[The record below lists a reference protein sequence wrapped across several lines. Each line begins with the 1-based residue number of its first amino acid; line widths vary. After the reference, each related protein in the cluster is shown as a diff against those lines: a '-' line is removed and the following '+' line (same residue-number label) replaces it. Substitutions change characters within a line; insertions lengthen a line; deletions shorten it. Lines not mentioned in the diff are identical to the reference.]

1 MAKGG
6 TFKRCGCRG
15 EGGTRL
21 GKACPKLRRRNGW
34 NPTHGSWHYQL
45 ELPPA
50 TDGRRR
56 APLRRG
62 GFTDQGEAQN
72 EMDAARELLA
82 IAGKDTALAARIT
95 DIILATVKDTA
106 KLPEATEVRRRVR
119 TGQELDQRRTVA
131 DWLGSWLAGKQQLR
145 PGSSA
150 GYASHIRL
158 YLTPV
163 IGHIRLDQLQVS
175 HVMEIFEAIDELNDT
190 IHAARGT
197 GDPAIRAKVKGRRLV
212 GPATKHRIRATLR
225 SALNSAIKQRL
236 IDFNPAAVIELPQ
249 AKRPKALVWTPE
261 RIHLWQQAREN
272 HIETMQR
279 RKQILAARSPH
290 RSKLGTA
297 VTALDSY
304 IGTPRPS
311 PVMVWTPEQTQRFLD
326 RAQGHR
332 LYALFHLI
340 TFRGLRR
347 GEACGLG
354 WPELDLINRV
364 ATIRWQITQIGATTT
379 QGPPKS
385 DAGDRQI
392 ALDRRTINV
401 LLVHKAQQTN
411 ERLAAGED
419 WTETGF
425 VFTTDTGRP
434 LHPAEVTEQFHWL
447 CLEADLP
454 PIRLHDLRHGAATL
468 LLAAGHDMKMV
479 QETLGLSSIT
489 IAADTY
495 TSVLPD
501 LARRAAEDVATLLK
515 PTAGRRRAIGRSRGQ
530 ERPVRAGCAGP
541 PPAADSRHDMTDDGH
556 HRASDSTRDGVGT
569 TDQDVGGAE

>member
-1 MAKGG
+1 MAKGS

-15 EGGTRL
+15 DDGTRL
-21 GKACPKLRRRNGW
+21 GKNCSKLKRRNGW

-45 ELPPA
+45 ELPP
-50 TDGRRR
+50 TLDGKRR

-62 GFTDQGEAQN
+62 GFTDQGQAQT

-82 IAGKDTALAARIT
+82 IADKDTTLAARIT
-95 DIILATVKDTA
+95 DIICATVKDTG
-106 KLPEATEVRRRVR
+106 KLPDAAEVRRRVR
-119 TGQELDQRRTVA
+119 TGQQLDQRLTVA
-131 DWLGSWLAGKQQLR
+131 DWLDMWLASKQRLR
-145 PGSSA
+145 DGSSA

-158 YLTPV
+158 YFNPV

-190 IHAARGT
+190 IHAARQT
-197 GDPAIRAKVKGRRLV
+197 GDPGIRAKVKGRRLV

-249 AKRPKALVWTPE
+249 AKRPKALVWTSD
-261 RIHLWQQAREN
+261 RIRIWKQARTDY
-272 HIETMQR
+272 IEAMVR

-290 RSKLGTA
+290 GAKLGTA
-297 VTALDSY
+297 ITALDSY
-304 IGTPRPS
+304 IGTHRPS
-311 PVMVWTPEQTQRFLD
+311 PVMVWTPDQTQRFLD

-347 GEACGLG
+347 GEACGLR
-354 WPELDLINRV
+354 WPELDLINHV
-364 ATIRWQITQIGATTT
+364 ATIRWQIIQIGATTT

-385 DAGDRQI
+385 DAGERQV

-411 ERLAAGED
+411 ERTVAGED
-419 WTETGF
+419 WVETGF
-425 VFTTDTGRP
+425 VFTTETGQALDP
-434 LHPAEVTEQFHWL
+434 GEVTEQFHWL
-447 CLEADLP
+447 CMEADLP

-468 LLAAGHDMKMV
+468 LLAAGYDMKMV

-501 LARRAAEDVATLLK
+501 LARQAAEDVATLLK
-515 PTAGRRRAIGRSRGQ
+515 PTTGHRRALGGNRAVHA
-530 ERPVRAGCAGP
+530 VRAGSPAGSDGDRD
-541 PPAADSRHDMTDDGH
+541 AADDGH
-556 HRASDSTRDGVGT
+556 RR
-569 TDQDVGGAE
+569 